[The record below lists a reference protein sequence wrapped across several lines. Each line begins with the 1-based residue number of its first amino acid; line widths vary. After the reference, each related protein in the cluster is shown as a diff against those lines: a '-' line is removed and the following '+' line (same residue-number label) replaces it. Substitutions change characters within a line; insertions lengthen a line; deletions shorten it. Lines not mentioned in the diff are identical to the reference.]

1 MQEELSIK
9 MHLLWWL
16 LLNWRK
22 VENNSYLSE
31 TYGRSLLWPIN
42 HIFGMSFQ
50 KTSLN
55 ENVELKTDHPKQ
67 WQQKRQP
74 WELSKL
80 NIKKQTW
87 RLEMGQK
94 MRKYLSLKTDR
105 RHEKM
110 CTECHSPPEKRRLN
124 GKTSPYIYR
133 RGWNKKKNSD
143 TPKCWQG
150 CNKAGLLRLCRGER
164 RALQPLEK
172 TGWQFPVKQNN
183 ATTTQANVT
192 AVLGTWPREMKT

>member
-133 RGWNKKKNSD
+133 RGWNKKKTATPPNAGKDAIKQDCSD
-143 TPKCWQG
+143 SAEG
-150 CNKAGLLRLCRGER
+150 RGEHCSPSR
-164 RALQPLEK
+164 
-172 TGWQFPVKQNN
+172 KQ
-183 ATTTQANVT
+183 AGSF
-192 AVLGTWPREMKT
+192 L